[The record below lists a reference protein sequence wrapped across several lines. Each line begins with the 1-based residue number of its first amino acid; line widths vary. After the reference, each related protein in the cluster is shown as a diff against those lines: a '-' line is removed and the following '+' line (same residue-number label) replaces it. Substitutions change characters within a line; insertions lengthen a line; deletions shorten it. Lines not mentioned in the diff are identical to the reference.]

1 MPIHTVTER
10 STNTLTSARGPSLAA
25 AAASG
30 FKLREVGVF
39 NTAAT
44 EVRIGLA
51 RITAVGSGG
60 TALTETDWDANLTDT
75 QCTAAN
81 TPTAD
86 HTVGDKIRIAV
97 LGAAIGS
104 GIIWTFGG
112 SGLIVPEG
120 TSNGIAIYLPGG
132 TAQVVDFYFDWEE

>member
-1 MPIHTVTER
+1 MAIHSVTER
-10 STNTLTSARGPSLAA
+10 SALTLTAARGPSLASA
-25 AAASG
+25 AAAG
-30 FKLREVGVF
+30 GLLREVGVF
-39 NTAAT
+39 NTTAT

-51 RITAVGSGG
+51 RLTAIGAGG
-60 TALTETDWDANLTDT
+60 TALTETDWDPNRVDT
-75 QCTAAN
+75 QMSAAN

-97 LGAAIGS
+97 LGAAIGA

-112 SGLIVPEG
+112 TGLVIPEG
-120 TSNGIAIYLPGG
+120 TANGIGLYLPGG